1 MNKRTI
7 TLLGSG
13 LIALIIGGQTNAQDK
28 IPEKPSKYAKIT
40 PITKARFK
48 IARSDAEQF
57 AEDLLIGMKTFNYPL
72 FIKNMRQNFVTEKQ
86 FTPRMKSFK
95 KKRGVYVDDSRQYL
109 GFLNRG
115 DFYEF
120 LWKITL
126 KRVVK
131 TSKGETKELYFETLL
146 SIIVCE
152 IDGKDYVM
160 AFNFQ

>member
-1 MNKRTI
+1 MS
-7 TLLGSG
+7 LLGG
-13 LIALIIGGQTNAQDK
+13 GVVALMTFSPLNAENT

-40 PITKARFK
+40 PITEARFK

-57 AEDLLIGMKTFNYPL
+57 ADDILVGMKTFNYPL

-95 KKRGVYVDDSRQYL
+95 KKRGIYVDNSRKYL

-115 DFYEF
+115 DVYEF
-120 LWKITL
+120 LWKVTL

-131 TSKGETKELYFETLL
+131 TSEGETKELYFETLL